1 MTGWEVLFLLRR
13 IANGENTNN
22 RHSRRYCS
30 SFPPSAGMMNNVA
43 KRKKSP
49 GAIFRERSEPE
60 GRVSGMIRAN
70 SVKTCVRRSRTQHA
84 AKPRYRF
91 HSTIIFTTY
100 SILPIYR
107 ACRDA
112 RRRVETGAPIRK
124 GGCGGHPFSLAYFPL
139 CFVVVRRSLG
149 HALNV
154 RSLLH
159 AFHASPTE
167 KYTALTHIARTRATD
182 SSHTS
187 HKLLGGEKIAG
198 SDFS

>member
-1 MTGWEVLFLLRR
+1 
-13 IANGENTNN
+13 
-22 RHSRRYCS
+22 
-30 SFPPSAGMMNNVA
+30 MNNVA

-112 RRRVETGAPIRK
+112 RRRVETGVSPTPK
-124 GGCGGHPFSLAYFPL
+124 GGCGGHPPHIRAYTRNRFFAYQPQATRRREPPPMPFAHGRL
-139 CFVVVRRSLG
+139 PIRRHALLRYGARSLTYLMYCSLPR
-149 HALNV
+149 ALPDNEY
-154 RSLLH
+154 
-159 AFHASPTE
+159 P
-167 KYTALTHIARTRATD
+167 ALTTVFSAV
-182 SSHTS
+182 
-187 HKLLGGEKIAG
+187 GG
-198 SDFS
+198 